1 MSTVRVFLSMTNP
14 VLITTATTKTPEVA
28 FLSLRLVLLGITCSE
43 KKMNEKT
50 ILVNESSKISCLFS
64 VRTSGVFLLYRCERR
79 QKNSDWVLYKRRYPG
94 VEL

>member
-14 VLITTATTKTPEVA
+14 VLITTVTTKTPEVA

-50 ILVNESSKISCLFS
+50 ILVN
-64 VRTSGVFLLYRCERR
+64 
-79 QKNSDWVLYKRRYPG
+79 
-94 VEL
+94 